1 MTDFFLFIS
10 DTTEKQGEA
19 RGQRRGEVLS
29 ERRHHLS
36 SPFSLPSCIRTF
48 HRPGL
53 PTQTQNWE
61 MQKVVRREL
70 DQRVQSSGWVA
81 SIWCYAAPSTDKDAA
96 VEQKA
101 KTKTSHSD
109 ADTGVNWSA
118 GRPGDDTTIDRFLW
132 SFVSSAQNLC
142 LNWSSWCTGYLGAF
156 IDTIYV
162 DISDKTRNW
171 TVFLPVFC

>member
-10 DTTEKQGEA
+10 DTAEKQGEA
-19 RGQRRGEVLS
+19 RGQRRGEGLS

-61 MQKVVRREL
+61 MQKAVRREL
-70 DQRVQSSGWVA
+70 EQRVQSSGWVA
-81 SIWCYAAPSTDKDAA
+81 SIWRYAAPSTDKDAA

-109 ADTGVNWSA
+109 ADTGANWSA
-118 GRPGDDTTIDRFLW
+118 GRPGDDTTIAFFGHSCLLKEEPQFELIQLMYWAFR
-132 SFVSSAQNLC
+132 SIYRYNLC
-142 LNWSSWCTGYLGAF
+142 RYL
-156 IDTIYV
+156 
-162 DISDKTRNW
+162 W
-171 TVFLPVFC
+171 